1 MRLRLLIAT
10 GVLELLPHRSRIRLR
25 RLIATI
31 GVLELLPSLSNA
43 FATPH
48 CYLHSRA
55 VAIAFECV
63 CGSSLLSA
71 FSSCCLAHVS
81 LESFCGSSLLLSAFS
96 SCCHR
101 FECVCGSSL
110 LSAFSSCCLA
120 HESLESVCG
129 SSLLLPAF
137 SSCRHRSR
145 ICLRLPIAIGVL
157 ELLPSLRIRLR
168 LLIAIG
174 VLELSPSLS
183 NAFAAPHCLSAFSS
197 C

>member
-55 VAIAFECV
+55 VAIA
-63 CGSSLLSA
+63 
-71 FSSCCLAHVS
+71 
-81 LESFCGSSLLLSAFS
+81 
-96 SCCHR
+96 